1 MLVSIEG
8 NIGCGKSTLLR
19 ALSADVL
26 ASDFQGLRVSCEL
39 EPVEEW
45 SRIFSKD
52 GDRDISMLGEFYM
65 DPVKNALAFQ
75 FYVLLT
81 RQRQFTSI
89 ASSGSDLTLVERC
102 LESDSEIF
110 AKLNFSNDPVA
121 WNAYSQWVTCVRSG
135 LPADVASPTLIVYL
149 RCSPKKCMERV
160 RFRSRAGEGAVT
172 LEYLQTLHDAHENWM
187 SNLHK
192 KGDQLILIIDSETDT
207 LEDMM
212 SNVVTFIRR
221 ALNNQQKNAH
231 DGGQP
236 TLMCDP

>member
-19 ALSADVL
+19 ALSAE
-26 ASDFQGLRVSCEL
+26 DFQGLRVSCEL
-39 EPVEEW
+39 EPVDEW
-45 SRIFSKD
+45 SRVFSKD
-52 GDRDISMLGEFYM
+52 GDRDMSMLGEFYM
-65 DPVKNALAFQ
+65 NPEKNALAFQ

-121 WNAYSQWVTCVRSG
+121 WNAYSQWVACVSSG
-135 LPADVASPTLIVYL
+135 LPRDVASPTLIVYI

-172 LEYLQTLHDAHENWM
+172 LEYLQTLHDAHEHWI

-192 KGDQLILIIDSETDT
+192 NGDRLILIIDSETDT

-212 SNVVTFIRR
+212 RNVATFIKR
-221 ALNNQQKNAH
+221 ALKNRQKKDH
-231 DGGQP
+231 DGVQ
-236 TLMCDP
+236 